1 MKKVSLACFLL
12 FFAFHVLFAQ
22 DNNGIRFRP
31 ITFDEAIVAA
41 KKEKKPIFLHAYAT
55 WCHFCENMRD
65 SIYPDPRV
73 GEFFNTNFVC
83 IKMDMEKEGAQ
94 LNKKLNVQKYP
105 ALVFFDYNN
114 TVMAHRVS
122 GQTTVAELLEIGKD
136 ALDTTKQLRH
146 FEQRYYSK
154 TATPKEVYTYLKM
167 LDKAGL
173 DNQVA
178 LNAYLNNLS
187 DADLLTQENWR
198 IMYDLYREVETTA
211 MQKVIRNR
219 AAYTKTYTADSI
231 DNKILSMYTGVLMQ
245 KVQKLD
251 TLGYNNIL
259 DKLRRSGLDITEK
272 IIAFAELNKSKVR
285 SDWKRYQVEA
295 VPFIDKYC
303 QDDYRRLNEI
313 AYNFYERVYD
323 PAMLAKAL
331 EWSQKAV
338 KLQHTIRNNYTLACL
353 HYKIGN
359 KKEALETCRLTIEMA
374 KKNGTDI
381 KQPTLLLEKIE
392 GMPDTR

>member
-1 MKKVSLACFLL
+1 MKKVSLAFFLL
-12 FFAFHVLFAQ
+12 LFAVHTLLAQ
-22 DNNGIRFRP
+22 DNKGIRFRP
-31 ITFDEAIVAA
+31 ITFDEAIVVA
-41 KKEKKPIFLHAYAT
+41 KQEKKPIFLHAYAT

-114 TVMAHRVS
+114 TVMSHRVS
-122 GQTTVAELLEIGKD
+122 GQTSVAELLEIGKD

-154 TATPKEVYTYLKM
+154 AATPKEVYTYLKM

-219 AAYTKTYTADSI
+219 AAYTKIYTADSI

-259 DKLRRSGLDITEK
+259 NKLRKSGLDITEK

-338 KLQHTIRNNYTLACL
+338 KMQNSIRNNYTLACL
-353 HYKIGN
+353 HYKTGN

-392 GMPDTR
+392 AMPDTR